1 LKSAADFAPP
11 KKGANVDLHQ
21 GESFGRSLISGQMKA
36 SSTTKIAQHFARLPE
51 SPVRNSRQVG
61 RKPKTVMKKTSAQFI
76 PFVALGCSALLYFVA
91 GCSQAPSAPPKE
103 VTIQADDKMRY
114 DFTAFDAS
122 PGQKVSVTF
131 KNIGTT
137 PKFSMGHN
145 FVLLDRTINIG
156 NIQSAFLDKA
166 SSEAS
171 HDYVPPGAKE
181 VLAHSKLLGPG
192 ETEVVTFNAPYI
204 PGEYLYVC
212 SFPGHYSQ
220 GTKGI
225 MTVKQ

>member
-1 LKSAADFAPP
+1 MKGQTDRKNCAALHKSR
-11 KKGANVDLHQ
+11 GVRCQ
-21 GESFGRSLISGQMKA
+21 QCVSSA
-36 SSTTKIAQHFARLPE
+36 SK
-51 SPVRNSRQVG
+51 
-61 RKPKTVMKKTSAQFI
+61 RKPIMKKQSPQLILVF
-76 PFVALGCSALLYFVA
+76 ALGCGALLRFFT
-91 GCSQAPSAPPKE
+91 GCSSAPQAPPKE
-103 VTIQADDKMRY
+103 VIIQADDKMRY
-114 DFTAFDAS
+114 DVTAFDAS
-122 PGQKVSVTF
+122 PGQKISVTF

-145 FVLLDRTINIG
+145 FVLLDRIINAD
-156 NIQSAFLDKA
+156 NVQRAFLDKA
-166 SSEAS
+166 STEAS
-171 HDYVPPGAKE
+171 HEYVPQGAKE

-192 ETEVVTFNAPYI
+192 ETEVVTFSAPYI

>member
-1 LKSAADFAPP
+1 
-11 KKGANVDLHQ
+11 
-21 GESFGRSLISGQMKA
+21 MK
-36 SSTTKIAQHFARLPE
+36 R
-51 SPVRNSRQVG
+51 
-61 RKPKTVMKKTSAQFI
+61 TSAQLI
-76 PFVALGCSALLYFVA
+76 PVIALGCSALLYFVN
-91 GCSQAPSAPPKE
+91 GCSQAPAGPPKE
-103 VTIQADDKMRY
+103 VTVQADDKMRY
-114 DFTAFDAS
+114 DLTAFEVT
-122 PGQKVSVTF
+122 PGQKVVVTF

-145 FVLLDRTINIG
+145 FVVLDRTINTG

-166 SSEAS
+166 STEAA

-181 VLAHSKLLGPG
+181 VLAHSKLLGPA

>member
-1 LKSAADFAPP
+1 MRKTFIQL
-11 KKGANVDLHQ
+11 
-21 GESFGRSLISGQMKA
+21 
-36 SSTTKIAQHFARLPE
+36 T
-51 SPVRNSRQVG
+51 PV
-61 RKPKTVMKKTSAQFI
+61 
-76 PFVALGCSALLYFVA
+76 VALGCTALLSFLF
-91 GCSQAPSAPPKE
+91 GCSRAPEAPPKE

-114 DFTAFDAS
+114 DLTAFDAS
-122 PGQKVSVTF
+122 PGQKISVTI

-145 FVLLDRTINIG
+145 FVLLDRIINTG

-166 SSEAS
+166 STEAS
-171 HDYVPPGAKE
+171 HDYVPTGAKE

-192 ETEVVTFNAPYI
+192 ESEVVIFNAPYI

-220 GTKGI
+220 GTKGV

>member
-1 LKSAADFAPP
+1 MKRHFSPLLP
-11 KKGANVDLHQ
+11 
-21 GESFGRSLISGQMKA
+21 LI
-36 SSTTKIAQHFARLPE
+36 
-51 SPVRNSRQVG
+51 
-61 RKPKTVMKKTSAQFI
+61 
-76 PFVALGCSALLYFVA
+76 ALGGSAVVCLFSSCSR
-91 GCSQAPSAPPKE
+91 APEAPPKE
-103 VTIQADDKMRY
+103 VQVQADDKMRY
-114 DFTAFDAS
+114 DNTAFEVK
-122 PGQKVSVTF
+122 PNQKIAVTF

-145 FVLLDRTINIG
+145 FVVLDKTITTTNVTT
-156 NIQSAFLDKA
+156 FLDKA
-166 SSEAS
+166 STEAA

-192 ETEVVTFNAPYI
+192 ETEVVTFNAPFV
-204 PGEYLYVC
+204 PGEYLYLC